1 MHGFA
6 ASPVI
11 YRNLVIVAADNVGQ
25 SFVAAVHRGTGEVAW
40 KTDRPSYK
48 LGTYASPIVGH
59 VAGRDQLLL
68 HGPMKVFSY
77 EPLTGKLL
85 WSYIIVA

>member
-1 MHGFA
+1 M
-6 ASPVI
+6 V
-11 YRNLVIVAADNVGQ
+11 
-25 SFVAAVHRGTGEVAW
+25 W
-40 KTDRPSYK
+40 KTDRPSYR

-77 EPLTGKLL
+77 DPSSGAPLWTCDGPSESVGLDDEL
-85 WSYIIVA
+85 RPATCVYSSVGFPQAATCS